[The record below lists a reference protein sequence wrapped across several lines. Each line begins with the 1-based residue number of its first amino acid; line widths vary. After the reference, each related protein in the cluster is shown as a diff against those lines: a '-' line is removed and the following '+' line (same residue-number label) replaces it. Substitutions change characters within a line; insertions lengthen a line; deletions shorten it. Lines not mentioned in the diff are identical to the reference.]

1 MKMTTAA
8 NAAASARAIEAL
20 FPPEKRLFEDKHS
33 ILLLSPIYR
42 LIINLMKAKFFFN
55 LLMNLREK
63 QTPGV
68 VGGLLCRT
76 RYIDDVLKVA
86 IEENFDAVVNL
97 GAGFDTRA
105 LRIYGIDSLQIYE
118 IDHPTVIDEKIR
130 RMSKPPL
137 SIPPNLIFVPIDFNT
152 QNLEEKLSLSGYKPS
167 MKTLFIWEGVTQYIT
182 KEAIE
187 ATLEYISRSVAGSR
201 VAFTYV
207 LKDFLDHPEAYPEYQ
222 KLVKQL
228 KFAGVQWIN
237 GFNPKDLNAYLAQHG
252 LLLKEDVGSTDYQE
266 RYLKPLN
273 RKMQVMKIE
282 RIALAEVQGE

>member
-86 IEENFDAVVNL
+86 IEENFVAVVNL
-97 GAGFDTRA
+97 GAGFDARA
-105 LRIYGIDSLQIYE
+105 LRISGIDNLQIYE
-118 IDHPTVIDEKIR
+118 LDHPTVVDEKIR
-130 RMSKPPL
+130 RMSKTPL

-152 QNLEEKLSLSGYKPS
+152 QNLEEELSRSGYKPS

-201 VAFTYV
+201 VVFTYV

-228 KFAGVQWIN
+228 KFMGVQWIN